1 MRSLLRPLA
10 ATLLACAA
18 STSTEVAEHP
28 VNVASVKID
37 PRTSTPV
44 VFLEESGGKQ
54 RVLPIWIGRYEAES
68 IALGM
73 EKINGPSPNTHDLIV
88 SLLEGIDARLSRV
101 VITELKENTYYA
113 VIDLEVGGK
122 KATIDSRP
130 SDAIA
135 VAIRTGTPLFA
146 TEEVLQRREPKS
158 EESQPLEISWDGER
172 NSVVHSH

>member
-1 MRSLLRPLA
+1 MRSLLGPLA

-18 STSTEVAEHP
+18 STSPDVAEHP
-28 VNVASVKID
+28 VTVASVKMD

-44 VFLEESGGKQ
+44 VLLEESGGKQ

-73 EKINGPSPNTHDLIV
+73 EKINVPRPNTHDLIV
-88 SLLEGIDARLSRV
+88 NLLEGIEARLSRV
-101 VITELKENTYYA
+101 VITELKASTYYA
-113 VIDLEVGGK
+113 VIDLEVGGRK
-122 KATIDSRP
+122 VTIDSRP

-146 TEEVLQRREPKS
+146 TEKVLQRREPIS
-158 EESQPLEISWDGER
+158 EPPQPLEILWDEER
-172 NSVVHSH
+172 KRELLSH